1 MGNFITAEEYQ
12 KQREEYEKRLF
23 KLFAE
28 GRITEEELLEM
39 LDK

>member
-1 MGNFITAEEYQ
+1 MTNVITADEHQ
-12 KQREEYEKRLF
+12 KKREEYEERLF
-23 KLFAE
+23 KLFSE